1 MKDTKT
7 KLNEKP
13 IEKIKEVKPKKKKI
27 SKRFILLYIAIFAF
41 ALYAAITII
50 TQHTQINEK
59 RAELEALQQELQI
72 VDIENEYLEEV
83 KNYTGEDLDEFVEDK
98 AREDLDYV
106 KNGERV
112 FVNVSGN

>member
-1 MKDTKT
+1 MEERRT
-7 KLNEKP
+7 KLNGEY
-13 IEKIKEVKPKKKKI
+13 INKIKEVKPKKKKV
-27 SKRFILLYIAIFAF
+27 SKKFVLLYVAIFAF
-41 ALYAAITII
+41 TLYAAITII
-50 TQHTQINEK
+50 TQHTKIVEK
-59 RAELEALQQELQI
+59 RAELAQLQEELQI

-83 KNYTGEDLDEFVEDK
+83 KNYTGDDLDEFVEDK

>member
-1 MKDTKT
+1 MEKRTKQ
-7 KLNEKP
+7 KVEHAG
-13 IEKIKEVKPKKKKI
+13 KIKEVKTEKKKI

-50 TQHTQINEK
+50 TQHTKIIEK
-59 RAELEALQQELQI
+59 RAELAALQEELQI